1 MVSAGSKSAL
11 RPHGEFMPNDL
22 DPQLMPTGVRI
33 EKRNAL
39 GLITLDRPAALNA
52 LDGSMRAA
60 IAAALPDFATGPLT
74 YAVVIQSASPKAFCA
89 GGDVRKILACYR
101 EDKEKARR
109 LFAEE
114 YRLIWALECFSR
126 PTASLID
133 GLVMGSGVGL
143 SGFNTH
149 QVAGEKYRFAMPETS
164 IGLFPDVGA
173 AHVLARLPHEI
184 GTYLGLTGRVIGR
197 ADAYALGLVTHCLP
211 ASRFAEVIDSLIEA
225 WPIDPLLDDRHEDPG
240 ESELMGRGEI
250 IERCFS
256 PSSVSEILARLAD
269 VRGSQAEWASGVRDD
284 LLARAPLSLAV
295 SLRHIR
301 EARDCGV
308 RETLTRDYRLACRFL
323 EGHDFSE
330 GVRAMLVD
338 KDKAPHWQP
347 PSIAE
352 IDLASVERYF
362 APLAEGELEL
372 QTREQMQAL
381 P

>member
-1 MVSAGSKSAL
+1 
-11 RPHGEFMPNDL
+11 MPNDL
-22 DPQLMPTGVRI
+22 NPHLMPPGVRI

-39 GLITLDRPAALNA
+39 GVITLDRPAALNA
-52 LDGSMRAA
+52 LDGDMRAA
-60 IAAALPDFATGPLT
+60 IAAALPGFSTDPVT

-89 GGDVRKILACYR
+89 GGDVRKILTAYR
-101 EDKEKARR
+101 NDKDEGRA
-109 LFAEE
+109 LFADE

-133 GLVMGSGVGL
+133 GVVMGSGVGL
-143 SGFNTH
+143 SAFNTH
-149 QVAGEKYRFAMPETS
+149 RVAGERYGFAMPETS

-173 AHVLARLPHEI
+173 AHVLARLPHNI
-184 GTYLGLTGRVIGR
+184 GTYLGLTGRMIGR

-211 ASRFAEVIDSLIEA
+211 ATRFGEVIDGLIEA

-240 ESELMGRGEI
+240 ESELMRHGET

-256 PSSVSEILARLAD
+256 AGSVSEILGRLAA
-269 VRGSQAEWASGVRDD
+269 VSGSEAEWAAGVRDD
-284 LLARAPLSLAV
+284 LSACAPMSLAV

-301 EARDCGV
+301 EARDCDV
-308 RETLTRDYRLACRFL
+308 RETLARDYRLACRFL

-330 GVRAMLVD
+330 GVRAMLID
-338 KDKAPHWQP
+338 KDKAPRWQP
-347 PSIAE
+347 ASIAAV
-352 IDLASVERYF
+352 DVRVVEGYF

-372 QTREQMQAL
+372 QTREEMQAL